1 MKLSTLKILMGFRV
15 DMSVMD
21 LRGRTLLYYIA
32 LNGSLTEDVLMFL
45 LDEITLRTDTRDSA
59 RKTSTDYAFEKA
71 EKAKK
76 TRGSGILDSE
86 RWVMALEIFL
96 KYEVETVHRPSSAM
110 NGDTSAG
117 VKAEVG

>member
-1 MKLSTLKILMGFRV
+1 MDEGQGQILTLMGFRV
-15 DMSVMD
+15 DMSAMD
-21 LRGRTLLYYIA
+21 LRGRTLLHHIA

-45 LDEITLRTDTRDSA
+45 LDETTLRTDTRDSA
-59 RKTSTDYAFEKA
+59 EKTPTDYAF

-86 RWVMALEIFL
+86 RWAMALEIFL

-117 VKAEVG
+117 AKAEVG